1 MDVLKQ
7 SISYRNRLHVESP
20 KITCKKHVKRVITSQ
35 TVKDESTGRLV
46 QNTQYVEV
54 DNNNYLNRFR
64 VNDFSI
70 EVMQNVGAMDGAQN
84 ITLRHD
90 SQTELA
96 SIEHALSSSS
106 IYNSNNN

>member
-7 SISYRNRLHVESP
+7 SISYRNRLHIECP
-20 KITCKKHVKRVITSQ
+20 KISCKKHVKRSITSQ
-35 TVKDESTGRLV
+35 TVKDEATGRLV
-46 QNTQYVEV
+46 QHTQYVEV

-70 EVMQNVGAMDGAQN
+70 EVLQNVGAMDGANN

-90 SQTELA
+90 VHTELA
-96 SIEHALSSSS
+96 SVESGLTSST
-106 IYNSNNN
+106 IYNTDNN